1 MLPASEASLTRVVT
15 SIRVVLSWLRV
26 GERPRHTRH
35 TRHTRRIPL
44 SAPIAK
50 RIPHPHSLHGD
61 VRPDDYYWLRER
73 SNPEVIQYLE
83 AENRYLEE
91 VTEPLRPFQERLYQD
106 MLSRIQQSDEE
117 VPAQYGPYFYYSRT
131 VEGQQYRIHG
141 RKRAA
146 ARAELPAAKEEVI
159 LDLNRLAD
167 GKGFLSV
174 TLLKPSPDHSQLA
187 YLQNEDGSDRYT
199 LYVKDLATGALLPER
214 IEQVFLYAS
223 LEWDASGQHLFYVT
237 VDDTQRPYQLWR
249 HRLGDSSAD
258 ALLYQEDDETFSIH
272 LSKSHDGAYLFL
284 NSDNKETA
292 EVRYLDASTPD
303 GVWNVFAK
311 RERGILYDLE
321 HWHQDFLILT
331 NRQAPNFTLMA
342 CPVTDTHRD
351 SWREVLPYNASVYLQ
366 AVTPFS
372 GGLVLEGREE
382 GQTQIWVLKPA
393 HSTRLGWPEPIY
405 AAHLGNN
412 PDYAPQA
419 VLVRYESLVTPSS
432 VYELDLETLALT
444 LIKRDEVPG
453 HYDPTQYVQERL
465 WARAS
470 DGTQIPVS
478 VVYRK
483 GARDQ
488 GPAPLILYA
497 YGSYGF
503 SMDPGFVATRI
514 PLLDRGI
521 VYAVAHIRGGSE
533 MGRQWYEDGKFLHKM
548 NTFTDFIA
556 VAEDLVRR
564 GYTTPDRLAIRGG
577 SAGGLL
583 MGAVMNLRPDLFR
596 AVGASVPFV
605 DVVTTMLDAS
615 IPLTTLEWDEWGNP
629 ADAVYYQYMKSYSPY
644 DNVEAKDYPHV
655 IVFTG
660 LNDPR
665 VSYWEPAKW
674 VARLRATK
682 TDANTLVMK
691 CHMGAGHGG
700 SSGRY
705 DRLKEQALELAFL
718 LDKIGV
724 KA

>member
-1 MLPASEASLTRVVT
+1 M
-15 SIRVVLSWLRV
+15 
-26 GERPRHTRH
+26 
-35 TRHTRRIPL
+35 
-44 SAPIAK
+44 SAPLAK
-50 RIPHPHSLHGD
+50 RIPHPHTLHGD

-73 SNPEVIQYLE
+73 SNPKVIQYLE
-83 AENRYLEE
+83 AENRYLDEM
-91 VTEPLRPFQERLYQD
+91 TEPLRPLQERLYED
-106 MLSRIQQSDEE
+106 MLARIQQSDEE
-117 VPAQYGPYFYYSRT
+117 VPAQDGPYFYYSRT
-131 VEGQQYRIHG
+131 VEGQQYRIHA
-141 RKRAA
+141 RKRART
-146 ARAELPAAKEEVI
+146 RAELPEVSEDVI
-159 LDLNRLAD
+159 LDLNRLAE

-174 TLLKPSPDHSQLA
+174 TLVKPSPDHSRLA

-199 LYVKDLATGALLPER
+199 LYVKDLTAGTLLPDR
-214 IEQVFLYAS
+214 VDQVFLHAS

-237 VDDTQRPYQLWR
+237 VDDTQRPYRLWR
-249 HRLGDSSAD
+249 HRLGDSSPD
-258 ALLYQEDDETFSIH
+258 TLLYQEDDDTFSIH
-272 LSKSHDGAYLFL
+272 LSKSHDGTHLFL
-284 NSDNKETA
+284 SADNKETN
-292 EVRYLDASTPD
+292 EVWYQDASVPD
-303 GVWNVFAK
+303 GAWTVFTK
-311 RERGILYDLE
+311 REQGVLYDLE
-321 HWHQDFLILT
+321 HWQGDFLILT
-331 NRQAPNFTLMA
+331 NRQAPNFKLMT
-342 CPVTDTHRD
+342 CPVVDPSPA
-351 SWREVLPYNASVYLQ
+351 SWQDLIPYNPRVYLQ
-366 AVTPFS
+366 GVTPFAD
-372 GGLVLEGREE
+372 GLVLEGREE
-382 GQTQIWVLKPA
+382 GQTQIWVWRDGHA
-393 HSTRLGWPEPIY
+393 ARLSWPEPLY

-412 PDYAPQA
+412 PDYGASH

-432 VYELDLETLALT
+432 VYELDLETLART
-444 LIKRDEVPG
+444 LIKRDEVLG
-453 HYDPTQYVQERL
+453 DYDPDQYVQERL
-465 WARAS
+465 WATAA
-470 DGTQIPVS
+470 DGVEIPVS

-488 GPAPLILYA
+488 GPAPLIQYA

-503 SMDPGFVATRI
+503 SMDPSFTPTRI
-514 PLLDRGI
+514 PLLDRGVI
-521 VYAVAHIRGGSE
+521 YAVAHIRGGSE
-533 MGRQWYEDGKFLHKM
+533 MGRPWYENGKFLHKM

-564 GYTTPDRLAIRGG
+564 GYTTPEHLAIRGG

-583 MGAVMNLRPDLFR
+583 MGAVVNLRPDLFR

-629 ADAVYYQYMKSYSPY
+629 ADPVYYRYMKSYSPY
-644 DNVEAKDYPHV
+644 DNVEAKNYPHI

-682 TDANTLVMK
+682 TDTNTLVMK

-724 KA
+724 HA